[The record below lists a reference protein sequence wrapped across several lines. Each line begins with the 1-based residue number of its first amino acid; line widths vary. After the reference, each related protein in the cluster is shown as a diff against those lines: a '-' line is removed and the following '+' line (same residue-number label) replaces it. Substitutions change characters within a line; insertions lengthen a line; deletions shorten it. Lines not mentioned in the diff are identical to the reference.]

1 MFCTEI
7 EAGVLGCLIAHIED
21 SSEDLREL
29 EEEDFTDPVYKMIFK
44 GLKSLADKQMPLSLV
59 SLVEEL
65 KGVVLPSNIVK
76 LQDVQVMR
84 SQLAQHIKILKDYA
98 LRRKIASFGHKVV
111 SLANGEE
118 PVTNILLEVSTGFF
132 NIVEKRGNQNISK
145 GGDVVVEALKNIE
158 TRSLR
163 GELGGIKTGF
173 LDLDG
178 YLDGWQRK
186 DLIFLAG
193 VPQSGK
199 TSLAAQFMR
208 SSDVPALFFTLE
220 MPASKIME
228 RILSQNSMIPF
239 SRFKSIKPED
249 EDWEKIVEEGDK
261 LYELAKEWL
270 FVEKPGITLAEIAMN
285 ISLAKTKYNVDLV
298 IIDHISKI
306 EVPRKSDRHT
316 YAIGEVTN
324 ALKNFAVQY
333 DVALICLAH
342 ITNKNA
348 RNRRPQLGDI
358 RDSSYPEQDAD
369 VVLHLWRPEL
379 YWPEKLEFR
388 NKAELI
394 IAKQRSG
401 KTGYIWLAWFP
412 EYTLFLPLAKED
424 WLNSPV
430 IFKSK

>member
-7 EAGVLGCLIAHIED
+7 EAGVLGCLIAHIEE
-21 SSEDLREL
+21 SEEFLRDL
-29 EEEDFTDPVYKMIFK
+29 EEEDFTDPVYRTIFK
-44 GLKSLADKQMPLSLV
+44 GFKNLTEKRMPLSLV

-65 KGVVLPSNIVK
+65 KGTVLPSNIMK
-76 LQDVQVMR
+76 LQDVQIMP
-84 SQLAQHIKILKDYA
+84 SQLTQHIQILKDYS

-111 SLANGEE
+111 ALANSEE
-118 PVTNILLEVSTGFF
+118 PTPSILTKISTSFLNLLERK
-132 NIVEKRGNQNISK
+132 NKQDISK

-158 TRSLR
+158 TRSLKE
-163 GELGGIKTGF
+163 GLSGIKTGF
-173 LDLDG
+173 LDLDQ
-178 YLDGWQRK
+178 YLDGWQKK

-208 SSDVPALFFTLE
+208 NSDVPTLFFTLE
-220 MPASKIME
+220 MPSCKIME
-228 RILSQNSMIPF
+228 RILSQNSMIPLN
-239 SRFKSIKPED
+239 RFKTIKSGD

-261 LYELAKEWL
+261 LYELASEWL
-270 FVEKPGITLAEIAMN
+270 FVEKPGITLAEIATN
-285 ISLAKTKYNVDLV
+285 ISIAKTKYNVELV

-306 EVPRKSDRHT
+306 DVPRKSERTT
-316 YAIGEVTN
+316 YAIGEITN

-369 VVLHLWRPEL
+369 VILHLWRPEL
-379 YWPEKLEFR
+379 YWPERLEFR

-412 EYTLFLPLAKED
+412 EFTLFLPLAKED
-424 WLNSPV
+424 WLNSPA
-430 IFKSK
+430 IFKTA